1 MDQKVARKLVGS
13 SEFPHFGKNPAK
25 TPKISYIDVIEKIT
39 KITSYIVILSA
50 VNGNDNE
57 ISLLFR
63 SNNVTVTNCNFSI
76 TGQRYLELQIEDGRR
91 LDFLELEDNQSDFG
105 SM

>member
-1 MDQKVARKLVGS
+1 MRQWIKVARKLVGNS
-13 SEFPHFGKNPAK
+13 VFPNFGKNPAK

-76 TGQRYLELQIEDGRR
+76 TGQR
-91 LDFLELEDNQSDFG
+91 
-105 SM
+105 